1 MDFRPIVA
9 PSIRELFIKQVEG
22 AILSGQL
29 KPGDRLPTER
39 ELADTMH
46 ISKTVVHEGLRELH
60 RLGFLDIASRRGV
73 TVADYAQTGSLE
85 TLMAIMDYHGG
96 LPDEKTARSILR
108 LRYYLE
114 APALR
119 DLAASHTAADLD
131 TLRALQRQA
140 EEAPDTAALAQALF
154 RYHRGVTFLSGNTIT
169 PLLFNAFMQA
179 HGDVTS
185 PVINMFIGGIVK
197 IAVNYVLV
205 GIPEINIVGAPV
217 GTLVCYVVI
226 TVLNYFALRR
236 CVKGNLP
243 IFRNLIRPLIASAIM
258 GAGTFMVYR
267 VLRTLLPSGRLACLA
282 ALLFAV
288 CLYLILAVALRCIT
302 YEDCMLL
309 PKGEKIAKILRIREK
324 N

>member
-9 PSIRELFIKQVEG
+9 PSIRELFIQQVEG

-131 TLRALQRQA
+131 TLSARRRR
-140 EEAPDTAALAQALF
+140 P
-154 RYHRGVTFLSGNTIT
+154 RT
-169 PLLFNAFMQA
+169 P
-179 HGDVTS
+179 
-185 PVINMFIGGIVK
+185 P
-197 IAVNYVLV
+197 
-205 GIPEINIVGAPV
+205 PWP
-217 GTLVCYVVI
+217 
-226 TVLNYFALRR
+226 
-236 CVKGNLP
+236 
-243 IFRNLIRPLIASAIM
+243 RPCSAIT
-258 GAGTFMVYR
+258 GG
-267 VLRTLLPSGRLACLA
+267 
-282 ALLFAV
+282 
-288 CLYLILAVALRCIT
+288 
-302 YEDCMLL
+302 
-309 PKGEKIAKILRIREK
+309 
-324 N
+324 

>member
-9 PSIRELFIKQVEG
+9 PSIRELFIQQVEG

-119 DLAASHTAADLD
+119 DLAAWYKARFDIPFVAVTGASHTAADLD
-131 TLRALQRQA
+131 PLRALQRQA

-169 PLLFNAFMQA
+169 PLLFNAFMQ
-179 HGDVTS
+179 
-185 PVINMFIGGIVK
+185 
-197 IAVNYVLV
+197 VNLEFWSGYIRSV
-205 GIPEINIVGAPV
+205 GREE
-217 GTLVCYVVI
+217 
-226 TVLNYFALRR
+226 
-236 CVKGNLP
+236 
-243 IFRNLIRPLIASAIM
+243 S
-258 GAGTFMVYR
+258 
-267 VLRTLLPSGRLACLA
+267 LRTLARFTDLIAAGEGDRAARLLDDG
-282 ALLFAV
+282 
-288 CLYLILAVALRCIT
+288 LRRFVT
-302 YEDCMLL
+302 TL
-309 PKGEKIAKILRIREK
+309 
-324 N
+324 